1 MNNYLETYYTRKREI
16 NEMLSE
22 MPYTDEEREHT
33 AGAFANSNLDLQ
45 EIEDLMN
52 NKPVSGDN
60 KNSRDKDELN
70 FFKQAGWGFQEQEP
84 ELEQE
89 GPIKK

>member
-1 MNNYLETYYTRKREI
+1 MNNYLETYYTRKRAI
-16 NEMLSE
+16 HEMLLSLG
-22 MPYTDEEREHT
+22 MPYTNEEREHT

-45 EIEDLMN
+45 EIKDLMN

-70 FFKQAGWGFQEQEP
+70 FFKQAGWGFQEQE
-84 ELEQE
+84 LEQE
-89 GPIKK
+89 GVILK